1 MPNGGILTVESSN
14 FTVDDQFASL
24 VPDARCGDY
33 VRIEVRDTGTGIPP
47 AILERIFEP
56 FFTTKEHGKGTG
68 LGLSTSL
75 AIVRSHGGF
84 IRVQSEL
91 GRGSR
96 FAVHFPA
103 TELSSRRPDP
113 HADEIPRGHGERI
126 LLVEDEPAV
135 RAVTRQTLEQFGYKV
150 LVASDGAEA
159 VSVFAQ
165 NTGKIDM
172 VFTDMMMPVMD
183 GPATIHVL
191 RRMDPEVRILAAS
204 GLSLDQSAAK
214 EASSGIRHFL
224 PKPYSADVL
233 LSAVAKVLKGSV
245 EIRDPAPGGR

>member
-1 MPNGGILTVESSN
+1 VESSN

-33 VRIEVRDTGTGIPP
+33 VRIEVGDTGTGIPP
-47 AILERIFEP
+47 ANLEKIFDP

-84 IRVQSEL
+84 IRVQSEP

-135 RAVTRQTLEQFGYKV
+135 RAVTRQTLEQFGYEV
-150 LVASDGAEA
+150 LEAADGVEA
-159 VSVFAQ
+159 VSVYAQ
-165 NTGKIDM
+165 NAGKVDL

-183 GPATIHVL
+183 GPATIQVL
-191 RRMDPEVRILAAS
+191 RRMDPRLRILAAS
-204 GLSLDQSAAK
+204 GLGQAANTGSAISA
-214 EASSGIRHFL
+214 EPFRLLA
-224 PKPYSADVL
+224 KPYTAMELLRTIREVL
-233 LSAVAKVLKGSV
+233 QSEVPGP
-245 EIRDPAPGGR
+245 PAPDRSQPSNSR